1 MGLEGMTHNS
11 ERHNTLATKLKN
23 RVLLKEEM
31 QKNLATENTYFKTA
45 EVRSA
50 KIRNGSKSD

>member
-23 RVLLKEEM
+23 GVLLKEEM

-45 EVRSA
+45 EVEC
-50 KIRNGSKSD
+50 